1 MNKLIKTITIVW
13 LGMSAIFVWLG
24 CALLGFM
31 STFIGNMSL
40 MFNVTPFIGLACV
53 ICIIN
58 CMMRVYKS
66 NPLAYFEHL
75 LNRVKRLI

>member
-31 STFIGNMSL
+31 STFIGNLSWMV
-40 MFNVTPFIGLACV
+40 NVTPFIGLACV

-66 NPLAYFEHL
+66 NPTDYI
-75 LNRVKRLI
+75 RGLIGKAKI